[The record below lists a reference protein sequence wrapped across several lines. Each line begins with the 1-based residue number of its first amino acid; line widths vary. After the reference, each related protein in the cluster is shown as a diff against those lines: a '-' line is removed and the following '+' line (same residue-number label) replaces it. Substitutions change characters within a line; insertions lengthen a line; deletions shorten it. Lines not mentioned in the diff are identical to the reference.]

1 MARINLIIC
10 LILHC
15 VVGCQDAPPCTTQMA
30 TQVSPS
36 TTLVVG
42 GTPQFSTDAIP
53 TDPAIYPYNH
63 ASSIGEMPNGDLL
76 IAWVGG
82 SKEAARDT
90 AIIASR
96 RRKGEAT
103 WGVRVV
109 VSSNVDQGHANP
121 VLFVDDQR
129 TVWLFY
135 SELIGA
141 GQLCLSKVF
150 SRTSNDSG
158 MTWGPPKSAVDSL
171 CLLGRNKP
179 IMLRSGE
186 WLLPLYWE
194 AIFQSRMWGST
205 NRGAS
210 WSEKSAV
217 ITLPSTN
224 LQPAVVQCGDGSL
237 FALMR
242 NGSDSGFSWE
252 ARSKDCGATWKT
264 KERPDIPNPGS
275 ALDMIRLASDDF
287 LLVCNPSTIERT
299 PIAALISSDEGKTW
313 SAPKPLETGQP
324 QLSYPSVVQTS
335 DGTIHVSYSH
345 RLAHI
350 QHVEFNMAW
359 LTGNA
364 P

>member
-1 MARINLIIC
+1 MARISLIIC
-10 LILHC
+10 LMLAC
-15 VVGCQDAPPCTTQMA
+15 VAGCQEAPPCTTQMA
-30 TQVSPS
+30 TQASPS
-36 TTLVVG
+36 TTLTVG

-53 TDPAIYPYNH
+53 TDPAKYPYNH
-63 ASSIGEMPNGDLL
+63 ASSIAEMPDGDLL
-76 IAWVGG
+76 IAWVAG

-96 RRKGEAT
+96 RRKSESA
-103 WGVRVV
+103 WGMPVV
-109 VSSNVDQGHANP
+109 VSSNADHGHANP
-121 VLFVDDQR
+121 VLFVDDQK

-141 GQLCLSKVF
+141 GQLCLSKVY
-150 SRTSNDSG
+150 SRTSLDNG
-158 MTWGPPKSAVDSL
+158 ITWAAPKEAVDSL

-179 IMLRSGE
+179 IVLRSGE

-205 NRGAS
+205 NRGAT
-210 WSEKSAV
+210 WSEKSAI

-224 LQPAVVQCGDGSL
+224 LQPAVVQCADGSL

-242 NGSDSGFSWE
+242 NGSDTGFTWE
-252 ARSKDCGATWKT
+252 ARSTDCGATWKT
-264 KERPDIPNPGS
+264 KERPGIPNPGS
-275 ALDMIRLASDDF
+275 ALDMIRLSTGDF
-287 LLVCNPSTIERT
+287 LLVCNPSTKERT
-299 PIAALISSDEGKTW
+299 PIAALISTDEGKTW
-313 SAPKPLETGQP
+313 SAPKLIETGQP
-324 QLSYPSVVQTS
+324 QFSYPSVIQAS

-350 QHVEFNMAW
+350 QHAEFNMAW
-359 LTGNA
+359 LAGNS